1 MFEYESVRAKSS
13 QIRTPIIPDSEMA
26 RTERIVGAEM
36 TTSEAWKALLGL
48 QTSAGCSA
56 ASAMPWWFPI
66 YVVGVF
72 IFFGVDWVEYFL

>member
-1 MFEYESVRAKSS
+1 
-13 QIRTPIIPDSEMA
+13 
-26 RTERIVGAEM
+26 M

-48 QTSAGCSA
+48 QTSAGRDDLA
-56 ASAMPWWFPI
+56 APAMPWWAPI